1 MQPKAFRRAA
11 AIFTG
16 MLVGVLGTIAAPA
29 ATPAASQ
36 LMEDPGAPYRVFITE
51 IGQTFVKDHSFVGRF
66 ATTVTMPN
74 GARRSIEL
82 TPTIHDGGLV
92 VKLDDTV
99 DGRHVGSNG
108 DSYMGPN
115 GTTINGTPAVGDIMV
130 ALRDTDHPDVDS
142 HVAMQAGSLPRLV
155 WRNGDKSDPRTAHFE
170 VSIYQ
175 VERTVAFGAPLLHEY
190 STSVA
195 TADGSIR
202 SIALKPEQRDGK
214 TMVQFRDGNRVTEL
228 PLGNAI
234 VSGNLIVSVA
244 DMRPVLAAF
253 QRYCADASHSR
264 CNR

>member
-1 MQPKAFRRAA
+1 MQSKIFRRGA

-16 MLVGVLGTIAAPA
+16 MLFGVLGAATAPA
-29 ATPAASQ
+29 ATPASTQ
-36 LMEDPGAPYRVFITE
+36 LLEKPGAPYRVFITE
-51 IGQTFVKDHSFVGRF
+51 IGQTFVKDHPFVGRF

-115 GTTINGTPAVGDIMV
+115 GTTTNGTPAAGDIMV
-130 ALRDTDHPDVDS
+130 ALRDMDHPDVGA
-142 HVAMQAGSLPRLV
+142 HVALQAGSLPRVV
-155 WRNGDKSDPRTAHFE
+155 WGDGDKSDPRTAHFE
-170 VSIYQ
+170 VSLYE
-175 VERTVAFGAPLLHEY
+175 VEKAIAFGAPLLHEY

-195 TADGSIR
+195 TAEGSARNITLKAGQWDG
-202 SIALKPEQRDGK
+202 E
-214 TMVQFRDGNRVTEL
+214 TMVQFDDGSRVMEL
-228 PLGNAI
+228 PLGDRI
-234 VSGNLIVSVA
+234 VSSNLVVSVT

-253 QRYCADASHSR
+253 EKYCTGGSHSR
-264 CNR
+264 CNK